1 MKLNNNLYHIIEKQV
16 TPEGVSFRLCLH
28 AHCVIYQAHF
38 PGEPITPGVCIIQMA
53 EELLSEHL
61 QATYELSKM
70 KTVRFHNVL
79 SPDQTTEVMYD
90 LRKISVD
97 ADLHQATVTVDV
109 HNEEQSFASMIMT
122 CNESI

>member
-16 TPEGVSFRLCLH
+16 TSEGVSFRIALH
-28 AHCVIYQAHF
+28 ADCIIYQAHF

-61 QATYELSKM
+61 QATYELSKV

-79 SPDQTTEVMYD
+79 SPDQTTEVTYD
-90 LRKISVD
+90 MRKINVD
-97 ADLHQATVTVDV
+97 AELHQVTVTIDV
-109 HNEEQSFASMIMT
+109 RNEEYEYASLIMT
-122 CNESI
+122 CNESV